1 MTAPSSYRLAV
12 DLGTSTTIAMLRWPD
27 GRVRPLLF
35 DGSPLLSS
43 AVLLGPDGR
52 LHVGRDAAHLA
63 RSSPERL
70 EPNPKRRIDDDTV
83 LLGDA
88 AVPVR
93 DLLGAILRRAG
104 TEANRVAGPIG
115 DLTLTYPAAW
125 GPRRAALL
133 ADAAQR
139 VGLPRPRLI
148 GEPVAAATYFA
159 HTLNLALPLGSSL
172 LVYDLGA
179 GTCDLTLL
187 RRAPHGFDVVA
198 TDGLNDVGGLD
209 VDAAIVGF
217 LEASYGTPWTDSVS
231 RRQVWDEV
239 RTAKEMLS
247 RASSTVIAMPS
258 LGKEIPLGR
267 EQFNGL
273 IGPVLRPTIAMTK
286 SLLRD
291 SSQNGGPTALVL
303 VGGASRIPLVA
314 SLLYEAIGVA
324 PIVIEQPEL
333 VVAEGALYTIPEP
346 TALTAMPV
354 SGGAGPAGPV
364 SGSIAPVS
372 GGFGPAAP
380 VSGSLA
386 PVSGGFAAV
395 SNSSMP
401 VSAMPVAPV
410 SPVMGGPR
418 PPTFVGPPHPAPAPL
433 PPPAPVK
440 KRSTLPIILAG
451 VITLIVLGG
460 GGAFALTYFNRSDQ
474 PNAAGSTPPSNN
486 PTGTGAKPLK
496 YHNELLP
503 DNLCTVVDL
512 GHLST
517 SFEKEATAPN
527 HQFNVTAGTGVD
539 SCTIS
544 RQHAAAVSFLT
555 ILYNVILFT
564 DTNIAIS
571 QQKSAADDA
580 AANHYTTIPLTG
592 LGDEAFIAP
601 YTVSSSSQDTTASYI
616 AQVRDGNL
624 RWTVNLSEVRS
635 NEKWSDAERQQ
646 MIDDLAA
653 TVKATHKKLI
663 S

>member
-70 EPNPKRRIDDDTV
+70 EPNPKRRIDDDAV
-83 LLGDA
+83 LLGAA

-93 DLLGAILRRAG
+93 DLLGAILRRVDS
-104 TEANRVAGPIG
+104 EASRVAGPIG

-133 ADAAQR
+133 ADAAQQA
-139 VGLPRPRLI
+139 GLPRPRLI

-159 HTLNLALPLGSSL
+159 HSMNVALPLGSSL

-187 RRAPHGFDVVA
+187 RRAPHGFDVIA

-209 VDAAIVGF
+209 VDAAIVAF
-217 LEASYGTPWTDSVS
+217 LEASYGTLWTDSVS

-247 RASSTVIAMPS
+247 RASSTVIAVPA
-258 LGKEIPLGR
+258 LGKEVPLGR

-291 SSQNGGPTALVL
+291 SNQNGGPTALVL

-314 SLLYEAIGVA
+314 SMLYEAIGVA
-324 PIVIEQPEL
+324 PVVIEQPEL
-333 VVAEGALYTIPEP
+333 VVAEGALYSVPEP

-354 SGGAGPAGPV
+354 SGGAGPAAPV

-372 GGFGPAAP
+372 GGF
-380 VSGSLA
+380 
-386 PVSGGFAAV
+386 AAV
-395 SNSSMP
+395 TNSSMP
-401 VSAMPVAPV
+401 ISAVPVAPV

-418 PPTFVGPPHPAPAPL
+418 PPTFAIPPRPIPAPFPGPAPL
-433 PPPAPVK
+433 PPPAK
-440 KRSTLPIILAG
+440 KRSSLLIILAG
-451 VITLIVLGG
+451 VIAVLVLAGG
-460 GGAFALTYFNRSDQ
+460 GVFALNTFGKPDNPSHASSTG
-474 PNAAGSTPPSNN
+474 PNNTP
-486 PTGTGAKPLK
+486 TDAGAKALK
-496 YHNELLP
+496 YHNEMLP
-503 DNLCTVVDL
+503 EDLCTVVDL
-512 GHLST
+512 GHLAAA
-517 SFEKEATAPN
+517 FEKEAQAPN
-527 HQFNVTAGTGVD
+527 HSFSVTAGTGVA
-539 SCTIS
+539 SCTVS

-555 ILYNVILFT
+555 ILYNAIIFT
-564 DTNIAIS
+564 DTNIATS
-571 QQKSAADDA
+571 NYKSARNDTT
-580 AANHYTTIPLTG
+580 ANRYTPTPLSG
-592 LGDEAFIAP
+592 IGDEAYLAP
-601 YTVSSSSQDTTASYI
+601 YPMSSVNQDTSASY
-616 AQVRDGNL
+616 AVQVRDGNL
-624 RWTVNLSEVRS
+624 RWTVTMTETRT
-635 NEKWSDAERQQ
+635 NEKWSDADRQQ
-646 MIDDLAA
+646 MMDDLAA
-653 TVKATHKKLI
+653 TVQATHKKLI